1 MMNFILIG
9 LSISVVLLGLCLWE
23 TIRQVRE
30 LNLWKKVVIELC
42 KASMESQDA

>member
-1 MMNFILIG
+1 MVNFILIG
-9 LSISVVLLGLCLWE
+9 LSISVVLLGLVLCE

-30 LNLWKKVVIELC
+30 LNLWKKEITELC